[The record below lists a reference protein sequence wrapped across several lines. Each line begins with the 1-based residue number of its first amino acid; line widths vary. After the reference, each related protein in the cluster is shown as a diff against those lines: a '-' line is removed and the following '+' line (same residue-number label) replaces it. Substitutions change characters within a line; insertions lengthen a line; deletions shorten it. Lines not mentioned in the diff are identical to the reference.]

1 MNLNKNFFQE
11 SARKFWKKRNDKIEE
26 LKLKKK
32 RKQIELQ
39 NAINEKKT
47 FDFYNANLEKAKE
60 LMGKFVLKNYRLK
73 SQLLRLFLI
82 IVCSEEFKIFIS
94 NWFKCFQIF
103 QKEKCAFKK

>member
-1 MNLNKNFFQE
+1 MNSNKNFFQE
-11 SARKFWKKRNDKIEE
+11 SARKMWKKQNDKIKE

-94 NWFKCFQIF
+94 NWFKCF
-103 QKEKCAFKK
+103 